1 MKRISKYAALFAVLV
16 GMLVM
21 GCDSGNGGGNEPSAP
36 LTVTNGTVI
45 SCDRTTK
52 GTVEIPSG
60 VTAIGDYAFNGCT
73 GLTEISIPSS
83 VKSVGQNAFAG
94 CYGLTVRYAGTKE
107 QWEKLKVDTE
117 NVTVVCRDGTVG
129 DPLTIED
136 GIVTGCDKTVHGVIE
151 IPAGVTAIGD
161 DAFRECE
168 MLISVKIPNGVVSI
182 GECAFYRCPLLTS
195 VVIPDSVTSI
205 GSHAFC
211 QCECLTTVSIPYG
224 VPSIGEY
231 TFAYC
236 RSLTD
241 ITIPNS
247 VTSIGYDAFK
257 DCDSL
262 KTVHYDGT
270 LAQWCDVGNDTDAIG
285 ESAESIVLSDG
296 TDIKKLTELV
306 IPDGVERIGKR
317 AFSACSNLTSV
328 SIPGSVMSIGE
339 SAFSV
344 DTVHYHGTLTQWCEM
359 DNDTG
364 SVGAAKSIVL
374 SDGTDIK
381 KLTELVIPNDVKRIG
396 KAVFCDCSNLTSV
409 TIPGNVMSI
418 GESAFEHSDY
428 LRSVTILNGVTIIGD
443 AAFSGCWDLTSVTI
457 PDSVTSIG
465 NLAFSRC
472 SFETV
477 IIPSS
482 VTSIGKS
489 AFSECQC
496 LEAVDIPYGVTSIED
511 STFSDCRNLTSV
523 TIPSSVTSIG
533 SGAFRRCDK
542 LESVHFNITWQQW
555 YKMKVDPVGT
565 GLLEKKIIGNGESW
579 WAR

>member
-1 MKRISKYAALFAVLV
+1 MKRIGKYAALLAALAGLLIV
-16 GMLVM
+16 
-21 GCDSGNGGGNEPSAP
+21 GCDSGNGGGNETGSP

-45 SCDRTTK
+45 SCDKTAK
-52 GTVEIPSG
+52 GTVEIPGG
-60 VTAIGDYAFNGCT
+60 VTAIGDYAFSGCT
-73 GLTEISIPSS
+73 GLTEVSIPSS
-83 VKSVGQNAFAG
+83 VKSVGKNAFAW
-94 CYGLTVRYAGTKE
+94 CSNLTIQYAGTKA
-107 QWEKLKVDTE
+107 QWERLGVDTKD
-117 NVTVVCRDGTVG
+117 VTVVCSDGTVG
-129 DPLTIED
+129 EPLTIED
-136 GIVTGCDKTVHGVIE
+136 GIVTGCDKTIRGVIE

-168 MLISVKIPNGVVSI
+168 WLSFVKIPNGVVSI
-182 GECAFYRCPLLTS
+182 GEAAFYRCPNLTS

-224 VPSIGEY
+224 VPSVGDY
-231 TFAYC
+231 AFAYC

-270 LAQWCDVGNDTDAIG
+270 LAQWCDVDNDTDAIG
-285 ESAESIVLSDG
+285 ESAENIVLSDG

-359 DNDTG
+359 DNDTKP
-364 SVGAAKSIVL
+364 VGAAKSIVL

-381 KLTELVIPNDVKRIG
+381 KLTELVIPNGVKRIG
-396 KAVFCDCSNLTSV
+396 EAAFCDCSNLTSV
-409 TIPGNVMSI
+409 TIPGSVMSI
-418 GESAFEHSDY
+418 GESTFQSCY
-428 LRSVTILNGVTIIGD
+428 K
-443 AAFSGCWDLTSVTI
+443 LTSVTI
-457 PDSVTSIG
+457 SNGVTSIGDFAFRCCDNLASLSIPNSVTSIG
-465 NLAFSRC
+465 NGAFTLCVSL
-472 SFETV
+472 TGV
-477 IIPSS
+477 N
-482 VTSIGKS
+482 
-489 AFSECQC
+489 
-496 LEAVDIPYGVTSIED
+496 IPYGVTSIENW
-511 STFSDCRNLTSV
+511 TFSDCRNLTSV
-523 TIPSSVTSIG
+523 SIPSSVTSIG
-533 SGAFRRCDK
+533 SGAFSRCNK
-542 LESVHFNITWQQW
+542 LESVHFNVTWSQW
-555 YKMKVDPVGT
+555 YKMKVDSVGT
-565 GLLEKKIIGNGESW
+565 GLFEKKIIGNGESW
-579 WAR
+579 WART

>member
-1 MKRISKYAALFAVLV
+1 MKRISKCAVLFAALAGL
-16 GMLVM
+16 LIA
-21 GCDSGNGGGNEPSAP
+21 GCDSGNGGGNEPSSP
-36 LTVTNGTVI
+36 LTVANGTVI

-52 GTVEIPSG
+52 GSVEIPAG
-60 VTAIGDYAFNGCT
+60 VTAIKDYAFSECT
-73 GLTEISIPSS
+73 ELTEVSIPSS

-195 VVIPDSVTSI
+195 IVIPDSVTSI
-205 GSHAFC
+205 GSQAFW

-224 VPSIGEY
+224 VPSIGNY
-231 TFAYC
+231 TFARC

-247 VTSIGYDAFK
+247 VTSIGSYVFE

-262 KTVHYDGT
+262 KTVYYDGT
-270 LAQWCDVGNDTDAIG
+270 LAQWCEIDNGYDSVGNVESMVLSDGTDIKKLTELVIPYGVERIG
-285 ESAESIVLSDG
+285 ENAFSCCSKLTSVTIPRSVTGIGMGAFSTNTINYGGTLAQWCEMDNDHNSVSVESIVLSDG

-306 IPDGVERIGKR
+306 IPDNVERIGKA
-317 AFSACSNLTSV
+317 AF
-328 SIPGSVMSIGE
+328 
-339 SAFSV
+339 
-344 DTVHYHGTLTQWCEM
+344 YHCW
-359 DNDTG
+359 
-364 SVGAAKSIVL
+364 
-374 SDGTDIK
+374 
-381 KLTELVIPNDVKRIG
+381 
-396 KAVFCDCSNLTSV
+396 NLTSV
-409 TIPGNVMSI
+409 TIS
-418 GESAFEHSDY
+418 
-428 LRSVTILNGVTIIGD
+428 NGVTIIGD
-443 AAFSGCWDLTSVTI
+443 LAFDGCCDLTSVT
-457 PDSVTSIG
+457 
-465 NLAFSRC
+465 
-472 SFETV
+472 
-477 IIPSS
+477 IPSS

-489 AFSECQC
+489 AFSDCQC

-511 STFSDCRNLTSV
+511 STFSGCRNLTSV
-523 TIPSSVTSIG
+523 TIPSSVMSIG
-533 SGAFRRCDK
+533 AGAFRRCDK

>member
-1 MKRISKYAALFAVLV
+1 MACMMRKWQSVWATENKRIDKEIFMKRISKCAVLFAALAGL
-16 GMLVM
+16 LIA
-21 GCDSGNGGGNEPSAP
+21 GCDSGNGGGNEPSSP
-36 LTVTNGTVI
+36 LTVANGTVI

-52 GTVEIPSG
+52 GSVEIPSG
-60 VTAIGDYAFNGCT
+60 VTAIKDYAFSECT
-73 GLTEISIPSS
+73 ELTEVSIPSS

-211 QCECLTTVSIPYG
+211 ECECLTTVSIPYG

-247 VTSIGYDAFK
+247 VTSVGYDAFNE
-257 DCDSL
+257 CDSL
-262 KTVHYDGT
+262 KTVYYNGT
-270 LAQWCDVGNDTDAIG
+270 IAQWCEMDNDYNSIGNNV
-285 ESAESIVLSDG
+285 ESIVLSDG
-296 TDIKKLTELV
+296 TNVKKLTELVIPYGVERIGKYAFSCCSSLTSVTIPSSVTSIGKDAFTTDIVNYGGTIAQWCEMDNDHYSIGYVENIVLSDGTNIKKLTELV
-306 IPDGVERIGKR
+306 IPYG
-317 AFSACSNLTSV
+317 
-328 SIPGSVMSIGE
+328 
-339 SAFSV
+339 
-344 DTVHYHGTLTQWCEM
+344 
-359 DNDTG
+359 
-364 SVGAAKSIVL
+364 
-374 SDGTDIK
+374 
-381 KLTELVIPNDVKRIG
+381 VKRIG
-396 KAVFCDCSNLTSV
+396 KA
-409 TIPGNVMSI
+409 
-418 GESAFEHSDY
+418 AFYHC
-428 LRSVTILNGVTIIGD
+428 RN
-443 AAFSGCWDLTSVTI
+443 LTSVTI

-465 NLAFSRC
+465 NLAF
-472 SFETV
+472 FE
-477 IIPSS
+477 
-482 VTSIGKS
+482 
-489 AFSECQC
+489 CYN
-496 LEAVDIPYGVTSIED
+496 LEAVDIPYGVISIEEAI
-511 STFSDCRNLTSV
+511 FSNCYNLTRVS
-523 TIPSSVTSIG
+523 IPSSVMSIET
-533 SGAFRRCDK
+533 GAFRRCDK
-542 LESVHFNITWQQW
+542 LESIQYGGTWSQW
-555 YKMKVDPVGT
+555 YKMKVDSVGT
-565 GLLEKKIIGNGESW
+565 GLLGKKIIGNGDSW
-579 WAR
+579 WVR

>member
-1 MKRISKYAALFAVLV
+1 M
-16 GMLVM
+16 
-21 GCDSGNGGGNEPSAP
+21 
-36 LTVTNGTVI
+36 VI
-45 SCDRTTK
+45 SCDKAAK

-60 VTAIGDYAFNGCT
+60 VTAIGNNAFSGCA
-73 GLTEISIPSS
+73 GVTEVSIPSS
-83 VKSVGQNAFAG
+83 VKSIGQNAFAG

-224 VPSIGEY
+224 VPSIGNY

-247 VTSIGYDAFK
+247 VTSIGSYVFE

-262 KTVHYDGT
+262 KTVYYDGT
-270 LAQWCDVGNDTDAIG
+270 LAQWCEIDNGYDSVGNV
-285 ESAESIVLSDG
+285 ESMVLSDG

-306 IPDGVERIGKR
+306 IPYGVERIGEN
-317 AFSACSNLTSV
+317 AFSCCSKLTSV
-328 SIPGSVMSIGE
+328 TIPRSVTGIGMG
-339 SAFSV
+339 AFS
-344 DTVHYHGTLTQWCEM
+344 TNTINYGGTLAQWCEM
-359 DNDTG
+359 DNDHN
-364 SVGAAKSIVL
+364 SVSVESIVL
-374 SDGTDIK
+374 SDGMDIK
-381 KLTELVIPNDVKRIG
+381 KLTELVIPDNVERIG
-396 KAVFCDCSNLTSV
+396 KAAFYHCWNLTSV
-409 TIPGNVMSI
+409 TIS
-418 GESAFEHSDY
+418 
-428 LRSVTILNGVTIIGD
+428 NGVTIIGD

-465 NLAFSRC
+465 NLAFGQC

-482 VTSIGKS
+482 VKSIGRL
-489 AFSECQC
+489 AFYECQC
-496 LEAVDIPYGVTSIED
+496 LEAVDIPYGVTSIEEA
-511 STFSDCRNLTSV
+511 TFSGCRNLTSV

-533 SGAFRRCDK
+533 AGAFRRCDK
-542 LESVHFNITWQQW
+542 LDSVHFNITWQQW